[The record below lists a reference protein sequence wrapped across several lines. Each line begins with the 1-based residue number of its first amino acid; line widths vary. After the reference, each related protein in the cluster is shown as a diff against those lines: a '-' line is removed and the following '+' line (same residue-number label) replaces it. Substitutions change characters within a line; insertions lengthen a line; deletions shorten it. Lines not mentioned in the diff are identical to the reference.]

1 MTRSFEYPN
10 RTSSKRTCPFAL
22 HRSTGLTGSGTV
34 GSSSRTPD
42 TFSSAA
48 VADWYEFR
56 KNATSC
62 SGEKKLRTYRTAE
75 SRKPSSIAPSATRM
89 PPHAI
94 TTARVT
100 EATAIRPGSN
110 VPNRRIER
118 MLTSR

>member
-1 MTRSFEYPN
+1 MW
-10 RTSSKRTCPFAL
+10 PFAS
-22 HRSTGLTGSGTV
+22 HRSTGVLGSGTV

-62 SGEKKLRTYRTAE
+62 SGEKKLRTYSTAD
-75 SRKPSSIAPSATRM
+75 SRKPISIAPSTTRM
-89 PPHAI
+89 PPHAMTI
-94 TTARVT
+94 ASVND
-100 EATAIRPGSN
+100 ATAMSPGSK

-118 MLTSR
+118 MFTSR